1 MFLGILTGLVS
12 AVSYAVLTLINKSLA
27 DIVSSTVTAF
37 YEQAAATVILLPFV
51 AVMKVRPAA
60 SDVGLL
66 LFLGIVTTA
75 LAHTLFINSLKTL
88 PAHLA
93 GICLS
98 LETVYGILFA
108 MLLLREIPSAR
119 EIIGA
124 LIIVGSVVAEETG
137 DGSLSSVS
145 SERFTKC

>member
-1 MFLGILTGLVS
+1 MPKFPFENRMFLGILTGLVS
-12 AVSYAVLTLINKSLA
+12 AVSYAVLTL
-27 DIVSSTVTAF
+27 
-37 YEQAAATVILLPFV
+37 
-51 AVMKVRPAA
+51 
-60 SDVGLL
+60 
-66 LFLGIVTTA
+66 
-75 LAHTLFINSLKTL
+75 INSLKTL

-119 EIIGA
+119 A
-124 LIIVGSVVAEETG
+124 
-137 DGSLSSVS
+137 VS

>member
-12 AVSYAVLTLINKSLA
+12 AVSYAVLTL
-27 DIVSSTVTAF
+27 
-37 YEQAAATVILLPFV
+37 
-51 AVMKVRPAA
+51 
-60 SDVGLL
+60 
-66 LFLGIVTTA
+66 
-75 LAHTLFINSLKTL
+75 INSLKTL

-137 DGSLSSVS
+137 DDSLSSVS